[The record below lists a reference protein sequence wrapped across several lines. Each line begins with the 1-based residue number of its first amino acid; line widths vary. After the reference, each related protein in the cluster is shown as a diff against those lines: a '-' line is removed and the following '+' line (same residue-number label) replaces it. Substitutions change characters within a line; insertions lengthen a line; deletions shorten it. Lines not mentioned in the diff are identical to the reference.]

1 MIELSQHDPR
11 GGPNRQL
18 LRVHAHT
25 FHQGK
30 IHNQSVLADS
40 GSRDRVA
47 IAFHGYAKF
56 SFPGELHAGDDVSLV
71 QALRNQP
78 RFAINSSIPYA
89 PGVIISSVPLAN
101 HPAPQSLLEFPR
113 VISGFRGGLLA

>member
-11 GGPNRQL
+11 SGPNRQF

-25 FHQGK
+25 FHHGK

-47 IAFHGYAKF
+47 IAFHGHAKF
-56 SFPGELHAGDDVSLV
+56 PFPGELHAGDDVSLV

-78 RFAINSSIPYA
+78 RFTVNSSIPDA
-89 PGVIISSVPLAN
+89 PGVIIAGVALAN
-101 HPAPQSLLEFPR
+101 HSAPQSLLEFLQ